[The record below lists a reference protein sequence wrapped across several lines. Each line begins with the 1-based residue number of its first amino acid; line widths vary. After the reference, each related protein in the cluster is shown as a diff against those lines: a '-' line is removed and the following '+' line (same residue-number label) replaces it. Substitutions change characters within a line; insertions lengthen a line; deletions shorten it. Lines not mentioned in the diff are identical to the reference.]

1 MVIIVLTND
10 LPCPESSI
18 PKALW
23 SSDYT
28 YRKALCLLLSLK
40 GLFCWA
46 VISKTMHITLKLFL
60 TNMESKPPPSPEL
73 RWGKSCTVL
82 FSDLLTTNLNKTYVW
97 QRIES
102 YHFDVKNM
110 I

>member
-1 MVIIVLTND
+1 MTND

-40 GLFCWA
+40 GLFLLGRNFQDYA
-46 VISKTMHITLKLFL
+46 HYSQAL
-60 TNMESKPPPSPEL
+60 SPIWKANHL
-73 RWGKSCTVL
+73 QVQSSGGAKVAP
-82 FSDLLTTNLNKTYVW
+82 FSSL
-97 QRIES
+97 IC
-102 YHFDVKNM
+102 
-110 I
+110 